1 MIQIMRIWRLSLG
14 MIAILSL
21 LSGMGCKKKEP
32 VTLPDPVLPT
42 VTTSQV
48 IEITTTT
55 ASCGGEVS
63 TDGGAPVTVRGI
75 CWRTDQTPT
84 ILDHKTSDGT
94 GTGSYTSLITGL
106 DSNTTYYV
114 RAYATNSAGTAY
126 GDTVSFTRLIPDSI
140 VYTEI
145 NPEILIKPVR
155 YWDPP
160 NLQYDCRQP
169 VPWDSSAHYDI
180 DADNDGTFDFRVN
193 SDTWY
198 EFHSASMPCMNFMLY
213 SDITALG
220 AANSVAVNNLIGHC
234 ADVIPP
240 GQPVSDMLMYSE
252 HAETVRVY
260 WKSWSCNEECANGD
274 NYFGFR
280 MKKGSGYIYGWIL
293 MSLNQTEF
301 QWTIKG
307 FAINRTLNRKI
318 LAGQTQ

>member
-1 MIQIMRIWRLSLG
+1 MIPVKKILGLSSG
-14 MIAILSL
+14 VIAVLYL
-21 LSGMGCKKKEP
+21 LSGEGCKKKEP

-48 IEITTTT
+48 TEITTTT
-55 ASCGGEVS
+55 ASCGGEV
-63 TDGGAPVTVRGI
+63 TADGGAPVTARGI
-75 CWRTDQTPT
+75 CWRTGQTPT
-84 ILDHKTSDGT
+84 ILNHKTNNGT

-106 DSNTTYYV
+106 DSNATYFV

-126 GDTVSFTRLIPDSI
+126 GDTVSFARLIPDSI

-145 NPEILIKPVR
+145 NPEILIRPVR

-169 VPWDSSAHYDI
+169 VPRDSSAHYDI

-193 SDTWY
+193 SQTWH
-198 EFHSASMPCMNFMLY
+198 EFHSAGMPCMNFMRY
-213 SDITALG
+213 SDISALG
-220 AANSVAVNNLIGHC
+220 ATNSVAVNDLIGHC

-240 GQPVSDMLMYSE
+240 GQPVSDMLMYSD

-260 WKSWSCNEECANGD
+260 WKFWSCDEECTNGD